1 MDSRSTVTLP
11 TIFELWP
18 ISPYQ
23 GAPLPVLKIKPPAW
37 LLESENV
44 SRILPLS
51 PISNFLALNA
61 TARDTEDYT
70 ASISASPA
78 SSMPL
83 RMTFAKQ
90 SCARC
95 TTLLVLMR

>member
-51 PISNFLALNA
+51 LISNFLALNA
-61 TARDTEDYT
+61 TAWDTEGYNAD
-70 ASISASPA
+70 AVP
-78 SSMPL
+78 
-83 RMTFAKQ
+83 
-90 SCARC
+90 
-95 TTLLVLMR
+95 VN